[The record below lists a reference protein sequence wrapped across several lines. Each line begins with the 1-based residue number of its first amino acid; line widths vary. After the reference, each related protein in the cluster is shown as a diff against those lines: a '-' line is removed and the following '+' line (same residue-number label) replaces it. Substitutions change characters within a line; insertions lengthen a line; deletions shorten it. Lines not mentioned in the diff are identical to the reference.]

1 MLVAVLVAPFAA
13 AQALTIERFVELQD
27 DPGALREAVEHMSD
41 EDWAALGDAVT
52 DAINENYRDAL
63 AMETTVRE
71 LERLKFL
78 RSGGAPINPL
88 VGDFLSLDAGRQQDV
103 VVGMSDAELE
113 ALADDLERQIH
124 EDHRIAQQ
132 LEIAL
137 MQEEILLKRMAGP
150 WRVLAGAEPR

>member
-1 MLVAVLVAPFAA
+1 
-13 AQALTIERFVELQD
+13 
-27 DPGALREAVEHMSD
+27 
-41 EDWAALGDAVT
+41 
-52 DAINENYRDAL
+52 
-63 AMETTVRE
+63 METTVRE

-88 VGDFLSLDAGRQQDV
+88 VGDFLSLDSGRQQDV

-150 WRVLAGAEPR
+150 LAGSCWGGAPLELPTLGFLGLVRPRLPTRIKGRACS